1 MSVVEIL
8 KSVETG
14 VSSTMG
20 QLGLLLA
27 FGSVL
32 GKLMTEG
39 GAADCITTVLTAVF
53 GKKNLAWA
61 KAYVN

>member
-1 MSVVEIL
+1 
-8 KSVETG
+8 
-14 VSSTMG
+14 MG